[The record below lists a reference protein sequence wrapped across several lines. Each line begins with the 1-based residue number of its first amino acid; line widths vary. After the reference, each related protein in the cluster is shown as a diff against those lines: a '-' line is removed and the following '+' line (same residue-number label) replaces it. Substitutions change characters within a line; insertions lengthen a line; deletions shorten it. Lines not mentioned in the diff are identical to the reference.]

1 MAVLVVVAVFAVN
14 MDMRMGVRMLMGMDD
29 IAVMMFMS
37 VGMGMFVGML
47 QFDGV
52 LDHEIHANAVNF
64 RYKKREFRTFLV
76 IPLNRVEN
84 LQKKQHHSA
93 KAAII

>member
-1 MAVLVVVAVFAVN
+1 M
-14 MDMRMGVRMLMGMDD
+14 
-29 IAVMMFMS
+29 
-37 VGMGMFVGML
+37 
-47 QFDGV
+47 
-52 LDHEIHANAVNF
+52 EYENAVNF

-76 IPLNRVEN
+76 NPRNRVEN